1 MSTFPSAGRALDELV
16 TGFTRQARLCF
27 KPFATAFAALAIAL
41 AGATPVLATDVFLIA
56 SYDEKDACGQPQYEA
71 AMDALKQA
79 GFAELSSKGYF
90 LDARVSSKAE
100 VLKAVEQIKKDIR
113 ADKPKLVFTIDDT
126 AFALL
131 YEEVLQHPETQMVFT
146 GLNRSLGYYN
156 DKARFLN
163 SRTPVANITG
173 VFEYLFM
180 RDQLGMLE
188 AVLNRPLN
196 KLAVLYST
204 DAVGVILKDQILDEV
219 KGTPYADRIV
229 LFAAEDIPTMIK
241 HAKAINDDEQIDAYI
256 PVTMSVP
263 DPADNK
269 RKTMDLVAPTLIR
282 NIRKIDLS
290 LNSSFTEYGF
300 FGGVSIDFYQMG
312 FQTGFLATKLL
323 KGGAIKDI
331 PVEDARR
338 SIIALNRKRMQELGI
353 QLSPEARSIVD
364 KWID

>member
-1 MSTFPSAGRALDELV
+1 MTTVQDRLLDDVITGPSREAKRDFRPLAVAL
-16 TGFTRQARLCF
+16 
-27 KPFATAFAALAIAL
+27 AALAISLGA
-41 AGATPVLATDVFLIA
+41 ATPAGATDVFLIA
-56 SYDEKDACGQPQYEA
+56 SYHETDACGQPQYKA
-71 AMDALKQA
+71 AMDALKQG
-79 GFAELSSKGYF
+79 GFANLSSKGYF
-90 LDARVSSKAE
+90 LDTRVTPKEE
-100 VLKAVEQIKKDIR
+100 VLKVVEQIKKDIR
-113 ADKPKLVFTIDDT
+113 ADKPKLVFTIDDA
-126 AFALL
+126 AFAML
-131 YEEVLQHPETQMVFT
+131 YGEVLQQPGTQMVFT
-146 GLNRSLGYYN
+146 GLNRTLGYYN

-163 SRTPVANITG
+163 NRTPVANITG

-180 RDQLGMLE
+180 REQFAMLE
-188 AVLNRPLN
+188 SILKRPVNKVAVLH
-196 KLAVLYST
+196 ST
-204 DAVGVILKDQILDEV
+204 DAVGIILKDQILDEI
-219 KGTPYADRIV
+219 KGTPYEDRIV

-241 HAKAINDDEQIDAYI
+241 HAKAINDDKQIDAYI

-269 RKTMDLVAPTLIR
+269 RKTMDLVAPTLIK

-331 PVEDARR
+331 PIEDAKR
-338 SIIALNRKRMQELGI
+338 SIIAVNRKRMQELGLR
-353 QLSPEARSIVD
+353 LSPEARSIVD